1 MKKTKRT
8 ILQILYFACGLLIS
22 SYSLSSPVIGIGSM
36 YDIFTPDSKS
46 ISKRIYNTGT
56 STAFVR
62 VDVLEIS
69 QGNKGSSI
77 ELPQKT
83 IDGNKL
89 EKDRLIVSPLR
100 LIIPPSG
107 FQTVRMIWPGERD
120 KERYFRVRFT
130 PVLPQEND
138 GFEMNKDAI
147 EKYKKEALDVGVN
160 VLTGYGTIVIVQ
172 PDNPIFNTVI
182 SKKNGHVEVI
192 NNGNATIVLEDIRYC
207 NLTSVDCDI
216 STRQFVL
223 PGKSFNLENK
233 LGSKVSF
240 TLVEG
245 DKKEVLNY

>member
-1 MKKTKRT
+1 MKKTKNT
-8 ILQILYFACGLLIS
+8 ITFFLCFICGMLIS

-36 YDIFTPDSKS
+36 YDIFNPDSKN
-46 ISKRIYNTGT
+46 ITKRVYNTGT

-62 VDVLEIS
+62 VDVLEITP
-69 QGNKGSSI
+69 GDKGISI
-77 ELPQKT
+77 ESSQKT
-83 IDGNKL
+83 INGNKL

-107 FQTVRMIWPGERD
+107 FQSVRMIWPGERE

-160 VLTGYGTIVIVQ
+160 VLTGYGSIVIVQ
-172 PDNPIFNTVI
+172 PRDPIFNTVI
-182 SKKNGHVEVI
+182 NKSNGHIKVI
-192 NNGNATIVLEDIRYC
+192 NDGNATIVLEDIRYC
-207 NLTSVDCDI
+207 NLNSIDCDI
-216 STRQFVL
+216 STRQFIL
-223 PGKSFNLENK
+223 PGKTFNLENK
-233 LGSKVSF
+233 SESKISF

-245 DKKEVLNY
+245 SKKKLLNY